1 MSGEEVVLDSNVLI
15 DLLKGDA
22 AVREAIR
29 GLRTRVSFITEV
41 EVLSW
46 PSSTA
51 RDMELITALLSQSVV
66 IPFSPSIKAVTIQL
80 RRTTKL
86 KLPDCFVAAAAMV
99 AEVPLITRDK
109 GFKKIVHLIEVRLV

>member
-22 AVREAIR
+22 AVRETIR

-41 EVLSW
+41 ELLSW
-46 PSSTA
+46 PGSTG
-51 RDMELITALLSQSVV
+51 RDMDLMTALLVQSMVM
-66 IPFSPSIKAVTIQL
+66 PFDPSIKAVTIQL

-86 KLPDCFVAAAAMV
+86 KLPDCFVAAAAIV
-99 AEVPLITRDK
+99 ADVPLITRDK
-109 GFKKIVHLIEVRLV
+109 GFKKIAHLLEVRLV